1 MRKWRCEETAADG
14 AAVFCAIGNCVPYD
28 TKASGGRRTPRRG
41 IWLLTQPRS
50 GASVRQAHTF
60 LCVEIAFPMPQKPPA
75 EGVFRLEEKGRL
87 EKHVWGRFL
96 KAQVSG
102 RSSGR
107 KEQTG
112 SGRIVT
118 AADLREGDVK
128 TPCTEGDGRRLGNGR
143 RRLFSGA
150 FCNNEKISS
159 DWGQKTV

>member
-1 MRKWRCEETAADG
+1 MRLKKHEMRIPLLCAGEF
-14 AAVFCAIGNCVPYD
+14 FCVIVGNCVPYD

-50 GASVRQAHTF
+50 GASVHQAHTF

-102 RSSGR
+102 GSGGR

-118 AADLREGDVK
+118 AADLREGGRENAVYRRGRAAAWEWGE
-128 TPCTEGDGRRLGNGR
+128 TPVFGSFL
-143 RRLFSGA
+143 
-150 FCNNEKISS
+150 
-159 DWGQKTV
+159 Q